1 MNKEPFR
8 DYLLKIFVKS
18 FFRSGPFLG
27 LVVFIIVINL
37 IFLLIG
43 HGDWVPAKFH
53 WLNKLFFWR

>member
-1 MNKEPFR
+1 MKQRMPRAIYSKEFR
-8 DYLLKIFVKS
+8 EQVANQ
-18 FFRSGPFLG
+18 
-27 LVVFIIVINL
+27 VTIIVINL